1 MQHQSGEN
9 VDDVRYY
16 SDDSTKQFTVTNTTE
31 KFPNKSFKFL
41 QVYNFQSLLLTY
53 HCIEEFEWKLYIYM
67 GVHTLSSILRNF
79 ADTLSF
85 HTMHSVRHLQLNL
98 QIYLVSYVLNFYPP
112 KSCFRILISIQ
123 NLNQYL
129 DPQFKFQNCKSLHKK
144 VKYAHKMNIQILKI
158 ELEF

>member
-67 GVHTLSSILRNF
+67 GGSAHTQFNF
-79 ADTLSF
+79 E
-85 HTMHSVRHLQLNL
+85 
-98 QIYLVSYVLNFYPP
+98 
-112 KSCFRILISIQ
+112 
-123 NLNQYL
+123 
-129 DPQFKFQNCKSLHKK
+129 KFC
-144 VKYAHKMNIQILKI
+144 
-158 ELEF
+158 